1 MATALAA
8 AMQWEGL
15 VPELDEAIGHAR
27 QQLEPKPAPEAEA
40 EAEVGASP
48 PDIPLVANSTEAVGS
63 LKPAAEAGA
72 GEERGDE
79 TGGFSY
85 ARLEEYTE
93 GFTQLLG
100 QGGFGS
106 V

>member
-1 MATALAA
+1 
-8 AMQWEGL
+8 MQWEGL

-27 QQLEPKPAPEAEA
+27 QQLARKPGPEAEAQAEAEVAA

-48 PDIPLVANSTEAVGS
+48 PDIPPVASSTEAVGS
-63 LKPAAEAGA
+63 LNPAAEAGA

-85 ARLEEYTE
+85 AQLEEYTE